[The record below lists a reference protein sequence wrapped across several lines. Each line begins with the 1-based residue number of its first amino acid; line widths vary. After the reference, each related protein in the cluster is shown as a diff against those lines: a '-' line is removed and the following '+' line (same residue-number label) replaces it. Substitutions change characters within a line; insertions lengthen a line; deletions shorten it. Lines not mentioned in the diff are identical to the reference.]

1 MSMHPIKF
9 ALSNIVLYTP
19 QFHKKCSKSG
29 DILFETAINTPN
41 QKLSI
46 IDLIFYRFEHL
57 HKLPNTLKCIL
68 YKPNHEQVCIPD
80 CQYNLYTHVHNVL
93 NRSNAGA

>member
-1 MSMHPIKF
+1 M
-9 ALSNIVLYTP
+9 
-19 QFHKKCSKSG
+19 
-29 DILFETAINTPN
+29 
-41 QKLSI
+41 
-46 IDLIFYRFEHL
+46 IDLFFYRFEHL